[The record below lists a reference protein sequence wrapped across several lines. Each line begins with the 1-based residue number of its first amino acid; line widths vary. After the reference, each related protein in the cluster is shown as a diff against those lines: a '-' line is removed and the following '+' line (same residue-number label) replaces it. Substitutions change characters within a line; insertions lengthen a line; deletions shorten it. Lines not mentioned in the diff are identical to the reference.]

1 MAGGPPGPPGAPGVP
16 ARKPCISHLSL
27 QAADPTGCRKR
38 CTCLLSQ
45 QLQATA
51 VRCAWQ
57 HGRPCAACARPLPQ
71 LYAAQEAQLSR
82 HPRAR
87 KLAPHTTLS

>member
-38 CTCLLSQ
+38 CTCLLSEQ
-45 QLQATA
+45 HKPWLCAAHGRRQALRSLYRAAVAA
-51 VRCAWQ
+51 VR
-57 HGRPCAACARPLPQ
+57 
-71 LYAAQEAQLSR
+71 
-82 HPRAR
+82 RA
-87 KLAPHTTLS
+87 